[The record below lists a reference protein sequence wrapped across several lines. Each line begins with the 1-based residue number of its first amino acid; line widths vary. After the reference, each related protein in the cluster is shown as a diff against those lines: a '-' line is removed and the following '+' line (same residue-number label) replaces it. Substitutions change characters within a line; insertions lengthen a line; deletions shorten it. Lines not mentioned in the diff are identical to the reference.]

1 MTKTQALKKIEST
14 LKKSLKSLTKDLN
27 DVLKEAGVWYCADDF
42 ILDHEEFR
50 KPTDRNADQLVIDY
64 ATHILNGGEMY
75 VEDEKKPWTKDE
87 LKRLA

>member
-27 DVLKEAGVWYCADDF
+27 VILKEAGVWYCADDF

-50 KPTDRNADQLVIDY
+50 KPADRNADQLVIDY
-64 ATHILNGGEMY
+64 VTHIMNGGELYM
-75 VEDEKKPWTKDE
+75 EDEKKLWTKDD
-87 LKRLA
+87 LKRPA